1 MRWVTT
7 KPPATLIMASTT
19 ARKPRSVPPFVARAP
34 AAVVDQE
41 KQRLADFES
50 LLQKVSQ
57 QLDQLKAG

>member
-1 MRWVTT
+1 
-7 KPPATLIMASTT
+7 
-19 ARKPRSVPPFVARAP
+19 
-34 AAVVDQE
+34 VVDQE